1 MPSVNPVVG
10 GLLLL
15 LLVVALVLL
24 VLALRHRLAFRIG
37 IRNTYRAR
45 TRTLLLVLGLMVA
58 TTIVSGSL
66 VVGDT
71 VSQVAVH
78 YTVLAVGYNDELV
91 GNQSPSGAYTPF
103 PYSVYTDLQTRT
115 DTNHAIAGI
124 APEIVGRVSTLDRTR
139 AIPQTGLYL
148 IGANTNQTSQLGSFV
163 ALNGSSLAGPAPGR
177 IFVDQ
182 LAASELNASTGDA
195 VLLFG
200 ATATP
205 IASTIQAVVQ
215 DNLRGAFP
223 TGGLGNFG
231 TVFTDLPM
239 AQQVEN
245 LSTAINLI
253 SVTNS
258 GDQATRLSA
267 SGSLSATLNSTLA
280 GIPGATGL
288 SSEPLILTSLETADQ
303 DGSSLTT
310 LFLVLGLFAIVAGAM
325 LIVGI
330 FVLLAE
336 ERKGE
341 MGILRAIGLKG
352 RELVYSFLFEGV
364 VYSAGSALIGAFLG
378 VAVGYGLTYAIGIW
392 LNTGLP
398 LNALLSSFTVTPE
411 TLLEAYVV
419 GFLLTLVT
427 VILAGQRASRIN
439 IVRAIRDLPEPPPT
453 LRTYTS
459 LAFLGAASF
468 LLGLLLYA
476 ETYRGTSDLSYP
488 IAGGALV
495 IVGAALVASRFVRN
509 RIVFSV
515 AGAALIVWAGLEP
528 LHVRL
533 LGAQH
538 GGGIYIVFTEGI
550 VMVTGALLL
559 YAFNATAISKA
570 LLRLAGGR
578 TQSAPVARVG
588 LSYPSRKPARTTI
601 SLAIFALVI
610 FTLVAIAGTGSTV
623 DASVSTTLQ
632 QESGGYSFLAYTP
645 TSVSDFPTLVANN
658 STVAPYFPNV
668 VPLASGG
675 IYVNVSGYAG
685 NPYADSLYSAPATG
699 PASSNFYATNQFT
712 FLATEHG
719 MSRAQVFAELA
730 SMPDV
735 AVVDETY
742 SPVPNNIAVGSS
754 GSHPHVNPGN
764 TMVLTNPAN
773 GNQTTVTILGIM
785 TQSLLSGVYV
795 SPSTAAALGITAQNT
810 FLLKL
815 APGASA
821 TQADLLA
828 KKAFFPY
835 GIVVLD
841 IADLLASSLASSL
854 GLVSLLQVFVALG
867 LAVGIAAM
875 GIVALRAVVERRR
888 DIGMLRASGFT
899 QGMVLRAFF
908 LEYSF
913 VTVVGIVIGT
923 ALGLLLIWNLTQG
936 PNASSEGVSTFAVP
950 WLNLLLILPL
960 AYALSMLAITEPS
973 LRAAR
978 LPPAEAVR
986 TTE

>member
-1 MPSVNPVVG
+1 MSSVVG

-15 LLVVALVLL
+15 LAVVGLVLL
-24 VLALRHRLAFRIG
+24 VLAVRHRLAFRIG
-37 IRNTYRAR
+37 LRNAYRAR

-103 PYSVYTDLQTRT
+103 PYSVFTDLQTHT
-115 DTNHAIAGI
+115 ATNPAIAGM
-124 APEIVGRVSTLDRTR
+124 APEVVGRVSVLDRTQGV
-139 AIPQTGLYL
+139 PQTSLYL
-148 IGANTNQTSQLGSFV
+148 IGANSNQTSQLGTFV
-163 ALNGSSLAGPAPGR
+163 ALNGSRLAGPAPGE
-177 IFVDQ
+177 IFVDA
-182 LAASELNASTGDA
+182 LAASELNASAGDS

-231 TVFTDLPM
+231 TVFTGLPL

-267 SGSLSATLNSTLA
+267 SGSLSAALNSTLA
-280 GIPGATGL
+280 GIPGATGV
-288 SSEPLILTSLETADQ
+288 SSEPLILTSLDTADR

-310 LFLVLGLFAIVAGAM
+310 LFLVLGLFAIVAGGM

-352 RELVYSFLFEGV
+352 RDLVYSFLFEGA
-364 VYSAGSALIGAFLG
+364 VYSAGSALIGTFLG
-378 VAVGYGLTYAIGIW
+378 VAVGYGLTYAIGSW

-398 LNALLSSFTVTPE
+398 LGVLLSSFTVTPQ
-411 TLLEAYVV
+411 TLVEAYVV

-427 VILAGQRASRIN
+427 VGLAGQRASRIN

-453 LRTYTS
+453 SRTYTT
-459 LAFLGAASF
+459 LALLGAASF

-476 ETYRGTSDLSYP
+476 KTYRGTSDLSDP
-488 IAGGALV
+488 IVGGALV

-509 RIVFSV
+509 RIAFST
-515 AGAALIVWAGLEP
+515 AGVALIVWAGFEP
-528 LHVRL
+528 LDLRL
-533 LGAQH
+533 LGPRH
-538 GGGIYIVFTEGI
+538 GGGIYIVFAEGI
-550 VMVTGALLL
+550 IMVTGALLL
-559 YAFNATAISKA
+559 YAFNATAASRI

-578 TQSAPVARVG
+578 TQRAPVARVG
-588 LSYPSRKPARTTI
+588 LSYPSRRPARTTI
-601 SLAIFALVI
+601 TLAIFALVI
-610 FTLVAIAGTGSTV
+610 FTLVAIAGVGSTV
-623 DASVSTTLQ
+623 DASVSTTLAEQ
-632 QESGGYSFLAYTP
+632 SGGYSFLAYSP
-645 TSVSDFPTLVANN
+645 ISVPDFPALVANN
-658 STVAPYFPNV
+658 TTVAPYFSNV

-685 NPYADSLYSAPATG
+685 NSFPDSLYSAPAGG

-712 FLATEHG
+712 FLATEPG
-719 MSRAQVFAELA
+719 LSRAQVFAELA
-730 SMPDV
+730 STPNV
-735 AVVDETY
+735 AIVDETY
-742 SPVPNNIAVGSS
+742 SSVPDNIAVGSS
-754 GSHPHVNPGN
+754 GAHPHVSPGG
-764 TMVLTNPAN
+764 TMRLTNPAN
-773 GNQTTVTILGIM
+773 GNQTTVTVLGVM

-795 SPSTAAALGITAQNT
+795 SPSTATALGITAQNT

-821 TQADLLA
+821 TRADLRA
-828 KKAFFPY
+828 KQAFFPY
-835 GIVVLD
+835 GIVLLN
-841 IADLLASSLASSL
+841 IADLLASSLASDR

-875 GIVALRAVVERRR
+875 GIVALRTVVERRR

-899 QGMVLRAFF
+899 RGMVLRAFF

-913 VTVVGIVIGT
+913 VTIVGIVIGT

-936 PNASSEGVSTFAVP
+936 PNAAADGVSTFAVP
-950 WLNLLLILPL
+950 WLNLAVILPL
-960 AYALSMLAITEPS
+960 AYALSMLAIAEPS

-986 TTE
+986 AAE